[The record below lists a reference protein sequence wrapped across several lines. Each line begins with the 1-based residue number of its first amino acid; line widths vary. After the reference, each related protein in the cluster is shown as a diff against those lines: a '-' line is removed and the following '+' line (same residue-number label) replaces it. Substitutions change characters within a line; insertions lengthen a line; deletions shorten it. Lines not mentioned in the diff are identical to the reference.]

1 MNKGFAILEK
11 YLMGPMGKLASFR
24 FVRAI
29 MGAGLA
35 SIPFTIVGS
44 MFLVFN
50 ILPLTFSSLEG
61 FFNATFFKFSD
72 LYMLANKCT
81 MGILSL
87 YFSIVIGYEY
97 TKTYEEEV
105 VGVNP
110 LNGAL
115 LSVAAFFMCIPELV
129 HENGKFVLV
138 QSLTKTESVVG
149 GWRIG
154 GSSLD
159 RLGTSGI
166 FTAIIMGALAVN
178 LYVFCVKKNLIVKMP
193 DAVPPGVSRAFT
205 ALIPAFVITFATLII
220 NGVLVALGTDI
231 FKMIAIPFGFVTNL
245 TNSWLGICVILF
257 LIHAL
262 WIVGIHGANIIGP
275 FITPITLAN
284 LETNI
289 NGGHIPFAGEFNNSF
304 VIMGGSGATLGLCL
318 YLVFL
323 AKSDQLK
330 ILGKASIVPS
340 FFNINEPLVF
350 GIPIVYNPYLAI
362 PFFLAPICAGSIAYW
377 AIKLEFVNPIIAQVP
392 WPSPIGLG
400 AFIGTAGDF
409 RAVILALLTFFIAFA
424 IYYPFIKFYDT
435 KLLKEEQSNASQE
448 AVTQ

>member
-50 ILPLTFSSLEG
+50 ILPLTFSGLEN

-72 LYMLANKCT
+72 LYMLVNKCT

-97 TKTYEEEV
+97 TKIYEEEG

-245 TNSWLGICVILF
+245 TNSWLGVCVILF

-262 WIVGIHGANIIGP
+262 WIVGIHGANIISP

-289 NGGHIPFAGEFNNSF
+289 TGGHIPFAGEFNNSF

-340 FFNINEPLVF
+340 IFNINEPLVF

-409 RAVILALLTFFIAFA
+409 RAVILALLTFFVAFA

>member
-1 MNKGFAILEK
+1 MNKGFAFLEK

-24 FVRAI
+24 IVRAI

-50 ILPLTFSSLEG
+50 ILPLTFPGLENL
-61 FFNATFFKFSD
+61 FVTTFFKFSD

-97 TKTYEEEV
+97 TKIFEDE
-105 VGVNP
+105 GIAVNP

-115 LSVAAFFMCIPELV
+115 LSVAAFFMTIPELV
-129 HENGKFVLV
+129 HEKGTFVLV
-138 QSLTKTESVVG
+138 QSLTKTENVVD

-166 FTAIIMGALAVN
+166 FTAIIMGVLAVN
-178 LYVFCVKKNLIVKMP
+178 LYILCVKKNLVIRMP
-193 DAVPPGVSRAFT
+193 DAVPPGVARSFT
-205 ALIPAFVITFATLII
+205 ALIPALLITFVTLAI
-220 NGVLVALGTDI
+220 NGILVALGTDI
-231 FKMIAIPFGFVTNL
+231 FKVVSIPFGFVANL
-245 TNSWLGICVILF
+245 TNSWLGMCVILF
-257 LIHAL
+257 IIHAL
-262 WIVGIHGANIIGP
+262 WIVGIHGNNIIGA
-275 FITPITLAN
+275 FITPITLIN
-284 LETNI
+284 LETNMA
-289 NGGHIPFAGEFNNSF
+289 GGNIPFAGQFPHSF

-323 AKSDQLK
+323 AKSEQLK

-340 FFNINEPLVF
+340 IFNINEPLIF

-362 PFFLAPICAGSIAYW
+362 PFFLAPIGAGSIAYW
-377 AIKLEFVNPIIAQVP
+377 AIKLEFVKPIIAQVP

-409 RAVILALLTFFIAFA
+409 RAVILAFLTFFVAFA
-424 IYYPFIKFYDT
+424 IYYPFIKFYEA
-435 KLLKEEQSNASQE
+435 KLLKEEQATLAS
-448 AVTQ
+448 